1 MASQEQRGWFPTRRG
16 LIVLVLVGLPLVV
29 TVSAIEAA
37 RWVSGLPSL
46 IALALIPL
54 PLWALLSGR
63 RVPWWIGHPVALLA
77 GVGVGFL
84 LGAYTLQDASGPRDL
99 ASQLGEWF
107 GAVGSSGGNKGEAMM
122 GVFLIALTLWMGYAT
137 VWLAYRRSLAVLST
151 LPGLGVLLVVLT
163 FLPTDF
169 YWYFFMYLLA
179 AAPGIAYRHKGHWSG
194 RGRQVRLAGSILG
207 GAVLMGATVAPVWN
221 APAPEG
227 IVLSLDSQFG
237 DPWYKISNRW
247 SDLFHGVPDRKDWP
261 FFSPPEDLP
270 FGGPIDPKDDLL
282 FVVESDAPYRWRM
295 RVYDTY
301 TGSGWTN
308 GGPRSKV
315 AAEEVPLEEYVEPF
329 RDREQVEIG
338 VRIYSKA
345 NALVT
350 VGEPV
355 KARIPA
361 TVELSPQPDFRLYLL
376 GSQVSYLPPEVEEH
390 RGALIDWLIDGHPPP
405 DPDSPLSDLEETQ
418 PEPVPEKLLDLG
430 FALAPPSDGATD
442 PYLSVHRLEPTTEPP
457 VALLSQRILVPYYK
471 YHTVGSL
478 SHAKPF
484 ALRTAGQD
492 YPDWVSDRY
501 LQLPNDF
508 PRTVRRLAADLTK
521 GRDNPYDMAEAIRRH
536 LITLPYSLDVRVP
549 PPGKD
554 WVEFFLL
561 EERRGYCQ
569 NYASAMITML
579 RSQGIPARLAVG
591 FAPGFP
597 DPAAAEWT
605 VQTKHYHAW
614 PEAFF
619 PGYGWVEFEP
629 TPADVQDALR
639 PLGIVPVGGLATNDV
654 ADVDS
659 CPQEIFFEGC
669 IDSDGAQSLPDDL
682 LNEALDSGTD
692 PTDTGVRGAR
702 AGYLT
707 SPWSLLG
714 LILGLGLV
722 GGVSYVWW
730 SGARLGHV
738 DYAYSSMAFLGRLA
752 GVAQRSQETPQEYSA
767 RLTRVIP
774 DRAEAV
780 SQITRKFVISRY
792 SGSRSHPYGQ
802 EMWGLRSAWS
812 RVRNGLVR
820 RILSRLIP
828 RRG

>member
-1 MASQEQRGWFPTRRG
+1 M
-16 LIVLVLVGLPLVV
+16 
-29 TVSAIEAA
+29 
-37 RWVSGLPSL
+37 
-46 IALALIPL
+46 
-54 PLWALLSGR
+54 
-63 RVPWWIGHPVALLA
+63 
-77 GVGVGFL
+77 
-84 LGAYTLQDASGPRDL
+84 
-99 ASQLGEWF
+99 
-107 GAVGSSGGNKGEAMM
+107 
-122 GVFLIALTLWMGYAT
+122 
-137 VWLAYRRSLAVLST
+137 
-151 LPGLGVLLVVLT
+151 
-163 FLPTDF
+163 
-169 YWYFFMYLLA
+169 
-179 AAPGIAYRHKGHWSG
+179 
-194 RGRQVRLAGSILG
+194 
-207 GAVLMGATVAPVWN
+207 
-221 APAPEG
+221 
-227 IVLSLDSQFG
+227 LSLDSQFG

-484 ALRTAGQD
+484 PLRTAGQD

-508 PRTVRRLAADLTK
+508 PRTVPAPGRRPDQGPRQSL
-521 GRDNPYDMAEAIRRH
+521 RH
-536 LITLPYSLDVRVP
+536 GGGHP
-549 PPGKD
+549 PPSDHPALQPGCED
-554 WVEFFLL
+554 TAAGEGLGGVLPAGGA
-561 EERRGYCQ
+561 ER
-569 NYASAMITML
+569 ILPEL
-579 RSQGIPARLAVG
+579 R
-591 FAPGFP
+591 
-597 DPAAAEWT
+597 
-605 VQTKHYHAW
+605 
-614 PEAFF
+614 
-619 PGYGWVEFEP
+619 
-629 TPADVQDALR
+629 
-639 PLGIVPVGGLATNDV
+639 LGHDNDV
-654 ADVDS
+654 AVPGHTGPAGRRVRPRYPRPRGGRVDR
-659 CPQEIFFEGC
+659 PG
-669 IDSDGAQSLPDDL
+669 
-682 LNEALDSGTD
+682 EALPRMAGGPSSRGTD
-692 PTDTGVRGAR
+692 GSSSSRLRPTFRMPCGRWESCRWEAWRRTTWRMWILAR
-702 AGYLT
+702 KK
-707 SPWSLLG
+707 
-714 LILGLGLV
+714 
-722 GGVSYVWW
+722 
-730 SGARLGHV
+730 
-738 DYAYSSMAFLGRLA
+738 YSSKDASILMG
-752 GVAQRSQETPQEYSA
+752 P
-767 RLTRVIP
+767 
-774 DRAEAV
+774 
-780 SQITRKFVISRY
+780 
-792 SGSRSHPYGQ
+792 SRSPTTF
-802 EMWGLRSAWS
+802 LTKR
-812 RVRNGLVR
+812 
-820 RILSRLIP
+820 
-828 RRG
+828 